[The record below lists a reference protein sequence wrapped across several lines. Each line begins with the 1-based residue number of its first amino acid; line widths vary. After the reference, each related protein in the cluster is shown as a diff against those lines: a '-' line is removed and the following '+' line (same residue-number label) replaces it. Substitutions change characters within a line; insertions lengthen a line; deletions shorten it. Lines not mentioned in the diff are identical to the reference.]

1 MRKENV
7 IRARIL
13 KEKAQMVRVNVPL
26 TIDGK
31 ELARSTCRSQ
41 KSATNDRLSKA
52 LETFDKRS
60 RGL

>member
-7 IRARIL
+7 IRGRIL
-13 KEKAQMVRVNVPL
+13 KEKARMVRVYVPL

-31 ELARSTCRSQ
+31 DFARSTCHSQ

-52 LETFDKRS
+52 LETFGRRS

>member
-7 IRARIL
+7 IRGRIL
-13 KEKAQMVRVNVPL
+13 KEKAQIVRVNVPL

-31 ELARSTCRSQ
+31 DFARSTCHSQ
-41 KSATNDRLSKA
+41 KSVTNDRLSKA
-52 LETFDKRS
+52 LETFGRRS

>member
-7 IRARIL
+7 IRGRIL

-31 ELARSTCRSQ
+31 DFARSTHSQ

-52 LETFDKRS
+52 LETFGKRS

>member
-7 IRARIL
+7 IRGRIL
-13 KEKAQMVRVNVPL
+13 KEKAQIVRVNVPL

-31 ELARSTCRSQ
+31 ELARSTCHSQ
-41 KSATNDRLSKA
+41 KSATNRLSKA
-52 LETFDKRS
+52 LETFGKRS